1 MKSTEYY
8 LSKGLDQSTAAYFAA
23 GRRTIVSVTASSNF
37 TVLLLFDNGEWRSLD
52 LKSIIQPGT
61 VFAFLAD
68 PSNFDRV
75 YLDENKCV
83 SWDIDPN
90 VDSTKVWSNK
100 VDLSPDTCYLDSVP
114 VLSQNLSSKP
124 RPTTSNAG

>member
-1 MKSTEYY
+1 MKNIEYY
-8 LSKGLDQSTAAYFAA
+8 LSKGFDQRTAAYFAA
-23 GRRTIVSVTASSNF
+23 GRRTIVGVTAGSDF
-37 TVLLLFDNGEWRSLD
+37 TVLMQFDNGEKRTLD
-52 LKSIIQPGT
+52 MKSSIRPGT
-61 VFAFLAD
+61 IFAFLAD
-68 PSNFDRV
+68 PSNFARV

-114 VLSQNLSSKP
+114 VL
-124 RPTTSNAG
+124 

>member
-1 MKSTEYY
+1 MKS
-8 LSKGLDQSTAAYFAA
+8 A
-23 GRRTIVSVTASSNF
+23 
-37 TVLLLFDNGEWRSLD
+37 
-52 LKSIIQPGT
+52 IQPGT

-83 SWDIDPN
+83 SWDIDPDI
-90 VDSTKVWSNK
+90 DSTKVWSNK

-114 VLSQNLSSKP
+114 VLSQNLSENYDRQRRSRDESP
-124 RPTTSNAG
+124 QP